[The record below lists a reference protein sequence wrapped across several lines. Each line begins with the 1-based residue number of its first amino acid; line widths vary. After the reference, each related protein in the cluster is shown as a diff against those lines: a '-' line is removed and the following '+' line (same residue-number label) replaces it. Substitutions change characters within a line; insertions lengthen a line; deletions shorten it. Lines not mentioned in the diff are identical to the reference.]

1 MGESNLLKQTSIGLN
16 MAWIFGFVLLP
27 SLLVV
32 AASFMERDPVHFVK
46 QAFTLFHYRELM
58 DPVNLKI
65 FWNSL
70 SYSSVTTLIT
80 LIIGYPFAW
89 YLTRFGKSKRALLL
103 MLVIIPFWTS
113 SLIRVY
119 ALMTLM
125 KANGVINF
133 MLIKIGLI
141 DRPIQILYTDFAIY
155 TGLVY
160 SLLPFMVLPLYT
172 VLEKMDMRLLE
183 AARDLGAKNLQI
195 FWRVILP
202 LSLPGIAAGCIMVF
216 LPAMGLFFIPDL
228 LGGGKS
234 LLVGNF
240 IKNQFLTAGNW
251 PFGSAASVM
260 LLALMMALMGIYLM
274 VMNRFNQSGSAR
286 T

>member
-260 LLALMMALMGIYLM
+260 LLALMMALMGVYLM

>member
-89 YLTRFGKSKRALLL
+89 YLTRFGKSKRTLLL

-183 AARDLGAKNLQI
+183 VARDLGAKNLQI

>member
-103 MLVIIPFWTS
+103 MMVIIPFWTS